1 MHRKR
6 LWLPAVPLLLVVAA
20 LALAVVGCGGGS
32 ATTTTAIATTTT
44 TTAVATTETT
54 ASGGGNIDAAA
65 LYLANCASCHGV
77 NGEGGIGPDLRG
89 VTDTALVETQ
99 VKAGAGAMPPFA
111 DELSAD
117 EISALA
123 TYVVDLQ

>member
-6 LWLPAVPLLLVVAA
+6 LWLPAVPLLLIVAA
-20 LALAVVGCGGGS
+20 LALALAGCGGDS
-32 ATTTTAIATTTT
+32 ATTTT

-54 ASGGGNIDAAA
+54 APDGGTIDAAA
-65 LYLANCASCHGV
+65 LYSANCASCHGV

-89 VTDTALVETQ
+89 LTDTALVETQ
-99 VKAGAGAMPPFA
+99 VSAGAGSMPAFG
-111 DELSAD
+111 DKLSAD

-123 TYVVDLQ
+123 AYVIDLQ

>member
-6 LWLPAVPLLLVVAA
+6 LWLRAVPLLLIVAA
-20 LALAVVGCGGGS
+20 LAMALVGCGGGD
-32 ATTTTAIATTTT
+32 ATTTT
-44 TTAVATTETT
+44 TTVVATTETT
-54 ASGGGNIDAAA
+54 ASGGNIDAAA
-65 LYLANCASCHGV
+65 LFSANCASCHGV

-89 VTDTALVETQ
+89 ITDASLVETQ
-99 VKAGAGAMPPFA
+99 VKAGAGSMPAFGGKLS
-111 DELSAD
+111 DE

>member
-6 LWLPAVPLLLVVAA
+6 LWLPAVPVLLLVAA
-20 LALAVVGCGGGS
+20 LAMALVGCGGG
-32 ATTTTAIATTTT
+32 TTT
-44 TTAVATTETT
+44 TTAATTATT
-54 ASGGGNIDAAA
+54 AVVTTTPGSNIDAAA
-65 LYLANCASCHGV
+65 LYSADCASCHGV

-89 VTDTALVETQ
+89 ITDATLVETQ
-99 VKAGAGAMPPFA
+99 VKNGGGSMPAFG
-111 DELSAD
+111 DKLSAE